1 MTDQTRAIID
11 YAYDD
16 NGKEFRDALYTSIN
30 DKVMA
35 HLDAQKQRIAQNL
48 ISPQEQTQEPTGDNA

>member
-1 MTDQTRAIID
+1 MPTAREIID
-11 YAYDD
+11 YAETD
-16 NGKEFRDALYTSIN
+16 NAVEMRDALYNAIH

-48 ISPQEQTQEPTGDNA
+48 ISPQETTQEPTGDNA